1 MPQLSQISHGHEM
14 NPGHS
19 TPQLGDGG
27 SVQGDRMSERSKFSR
42 ALQVPKTGAPV
53 KPLMIAVLAASAIAS
68 TAAHAS
74 SVTFD
79 WVQMSGNTPASGTLT
94 LSSSLLTP
102 GNATG
107 ASQFSLMLAQINAAG
122 ETVLGDVSAFT
133 FSFGGQSLSKSD
145 LNSNSTGWA
154 DMFPGEPNNVLE
166 STWGASHTFGSSILQ
181 VVGNSTPTSFGDLV
195 TATMGTLSATGEWT
209 LAPPTPMPLPASAW
223 LLLGGVAALSGFARK
238 QRWRLSAFRSGGA
251 AAV

>member
-1 MPQLSQISHGHEM
+1 
-14 NPGHS
+14 
-19 TPQLGDGG
+19 
-27 SVQGDRMSERSKFSR
+27 MSERSKFFR
-42 ALQVPKTGAPV
+42 ALQAPRSGALV

-68 TAAHAS
+68 TVAHAS

-94 LSSSLLTP
+94 VSSSLLTP
-102 GNATG
+102 SNATG
-107 ASQFSLMLAQINAAG
+107 ATQFSLMLAQINAAG
-122 ETVLGDVSAFT
+122 ESVLGDVSAFT
-133 FSFGGQSLSKSD
+133 FSFGGQTLAKSD

-195 TATMGTLSATGEWT
+195 TATMGTLTATGEWT
-209 LAPPTPMPLPASAW
+209 LAPPTPVPLPASAW

-238 QRWRLSAFRSGGA
+238 KRWRLAAFNLRHQPSST
-251 AAV
+251 

>member
-1 MPQLSQISHGHEM
+1 
-14 NPGHS
+14 
-19 TPQLGDGG
+19 
-27 SVQGDRMSERSKFSR
+27 MSERTKFSR
-42 ALQVPKTGAPV
+42 ALRAQKTRALV
-53 KPLMIAVLAASAIAS
+53 KPLMIAVLAASAVAS
-68 TAAHAS
+68 TMAHAS

-102 GNATG
+102 SNATG

-195 TATMGTLSATGEWT
+195 TATMGTLTATGEWT
-209 LAPPTPMPLPASAW
+209 LVPPTPVPLPASAW

-238 QRWRLSAFRSGGA
+238 QRWRLTAFNPGGA